1 VRVTASGLPEV
12 LLVEPAVHA
21 DARGHF
27 LEAWSQA
34 RHAAAGLP
42 AAYVQDNVSFS
53 HGGVL
58 RGLHLQH
65 PRGQGKLVWAAH
77 GEVFD
82 VAVDVRLGSPTFG
95 RWVGYTLSAANAR
108 QLYVPPG
115 FAHGFLVT
123 GASAVVAYKV
133 TAYHDAGGEVAIA
146 WDDPELAIP
155 WPIGDARP
163 TLSRR
168 DEAAPRLC
176 DVARDRLPAFVP
188 AVPPRDAPAEARPAR

>member
-1 VRVTASGLPEV
+1 MRATPAELAEV
-12 LLVEPAVHA
+12 VVVEPTVYS

-27 LEAWSQA
+27 VEAWNQA

-65 PRGQGKLVWAAH
+65 PRGQGKLVWAPH

-108 QLYVPPG
+108 QLYLPPG

-146 WDDPELAIP
+146 WDDPELAIG
-155 WPIGDARP
+155 WPIGGARP
-163 TLSRR
+163 TLSER
-168 DEAAPRLC
+168 DQAAPRLR
-176 DVARDRLPAFVP
+176 DVARDRLPAFEP
-188 AVPPRDAPAEARPAR
+188 GAPPREAPAEARPPR

>member
-1 VRVTASGLPEV
+1 MRVADSALGGVVLIEPTAY
-12 LLVEPAVHA
+12 A

-27 LEAWSQA
+27 FESW
-34 RHAAAGLP
+34 REDGYEAAGVRGP
-42 AAYVQDNVSFS
+42 FVQDNVSLS
-53 HGGVL
+53 RPGVL